1 MEKAPTER
9 APLSPLFI
17 VVAAVFITA
26 LISANIIAVKLVVI
40 AGEVLPAAIVIFPVS
55 YIVGDVLTEVYGFRR
70 ARAVIWLG
78 FLCNLLAV
86 GAIWVGGLL
95 PAAGFWQENEAAYE
109 TILGQTPRLL
119 AASFAAY
126 LVGELANS
134 MVLARMKQATKGRW
148 LWSRTIGSTVV
159 GQGLDSA
166 VFITIALCGRRAG
179 PVAAGVGAVA
189 GQGGLRGPGD
199 ARDLRRRRRTQAQG
213 AHGRVRLGDL
223 AQPPALLALAIR
235 SP

>member
-17 VVAAVFITA
+17 VVTAVFITA

-40 AGEVLPAAIVIFPVS
+40 GGEVLPAAIVIFPIS
-55 YIVGDVLTEVYGFRR
+55 YIVGDILTEVYGFRR

-119 AASFAAY
+119 AASLAAY

-134 MVLARMKQATKGRW
+134 MVLARMKQATQGRW

-166 VFITIALCGRRAG
+166 VFITIAFAGDVPDLWRLVWVQWLAKVAYEVLATPLTYAVVNELKRRERTDAYDWG
-179 PVAAGVGAVA
+179 ISLNP
-189 GQGGLRGPGD
+189 LRFW
-199 ARDLRRRRRTQAQG
+199 R
-213 AHGRVRLGDL
+213 
-223 AQPPALLALAIR
+223 
-235 SP
+235 